1 MQSVS
6 LSGVIVEYITSDL
19 SLTLPRR
26 VTQYYS
32 RGKKTRVRT
41 KAIAELYLPRANEH
55 HCVTMTETYE
65 LELFPEWKVTLLL
78 FKNVQNSADLRRKAI
93 DGSIDGT
100 LLNPAMI
107 VDPFQIL
114 VAVNKAIHLQMLGK
128 MKTRTLNSEI
138 LFNLSPT
145 NNISE
150 AFKKFGLAD
159 NDSGVL
165 VVLTEDGTKTL
176 QSQEIISQIDG
187 QQVSLTALT
196 EFTDIQKVKKMY
208 KLTAQEDKI
217 STVLEAVLCRMST
230 KDVL

>member
-1 MQSVS
+1 MATDILLFFFS
-6 LSGVIVEYITSDL
+6 LC
-19 SLTLPRR
+19 
-26 VTQYYS
+26 
-32 RGKKTRVRT
+32 RT
-41 KAIAELYLPRANEH
+41 N
-55 HCVTMTETYE
+55 HCHCLTMTETYK
-65 LELFPEWKVTLLL
+65 LELFPDWKATLLL

-93 DGSIDGT
+93 DGSVDGT

-165 VVLTEDGTKTL
+165 VVLTEDGTKK
-176 QSQEIISQIDG
+176 SQEIISQIDG
-187 QQVSLTALT
+187 EQVPITALT
-196 EFTDIQKVKKMY
+196 EFTDIKKVKKV
-208 KLTAQEDKI
+208 QETHRHKQPPM
-217 STVLEAVLCRMST
+217 LEYVNKEVVEVCHGILVQKSSSSEARSLH
-230 KDVL
+230 

>member
-1 MQSVS
+1 MVGFRAKSYAPDSPSIWQTYGYRCFLRCACDFYTAAYQALTHRRTGSTRKCAARTEDRLETKS
-6 LSGVIVEYITSDL
+6 LAT
-19 SLTLPRR
+19 T
-26 VTQYYS
+26 
-32 RGKKTRVRT
+32 
-41 KAIAELYLPRANEH
+41 N
-55 HCVTMTETYE
+55 HCHCLTMTETYK
-65 LELFPEWKVTLLL
+65 LELFPDWKATLLL

-93 DGSIDGT
+93 DGSIDST

-165 VVLTEDGTKTL
+165 IVLTEDGTKK
-176 QSQEIISQIDG
+176 SQEIISQIDG
-187 QQVSLTALT
+187 EQVPITALT
-196 EFTDIQKVKKMY
+196 EFTDIKKVKK
-208 KLTAQEDKI
+208 
-217 STVLEAVLCRMST
+217 
-230 KDVL
+230 